1 MFEISGGVSFRAI
14 VSSIARHFKIR
25 KTDIHTVEK
34 DNVTELK
41 KPETFV
47 EDPITDVPRSGSK
60 KLLSEALEAEIEK
73 ENKKVRQLY
82 K

>member
-1 MFEISGGVSFRAI
+1 
-14 VSSIARHFKIR
+14 
-25 KTDIHTVEK
+25 VEK

-47 EDPITDVPRSGSK
+47 EDPITDVPRSGSR